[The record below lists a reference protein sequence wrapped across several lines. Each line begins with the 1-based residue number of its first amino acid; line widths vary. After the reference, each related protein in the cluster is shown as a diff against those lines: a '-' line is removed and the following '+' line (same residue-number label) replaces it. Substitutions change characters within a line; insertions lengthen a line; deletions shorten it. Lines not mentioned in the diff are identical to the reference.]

1 MTTTPAEGL
10 DPLFLSFQQALVGRY
25 SIDRELGR
33 GGSGVVYLAREV
45 HLDRW
50 VAIKLLPPERAA
62 DATLRERFLR
72 EARLAAKLSHP
83 NIIPIHAVEETGGFV
98 FYVMAFVDG
107 ETLTDRVRTR
117 GPLPAS
123 EGTRVLREAA
133 WALAYAHA
141 QGFVH
146 RDVKPDNILLETGS
160 GRVLVA
166 DFGIAAALTDAS
178 SDGVSGT
185 PEFMSPE
192 QVLGG
197 ALDARSDLYGLGATA
212 YFAFSGRLPIEGR
225 NTTEILARQV
235 TAQVTPLASLEV
247 AVPRKVAA
255 LIDRCLAKEPDQRP
269 ASAQALAEQLALA
282 LEQRREAPPA
292 LRAFV
297 KRSGRL
303 DGGGTL
309 LTAFLLVPMST
320 LISYYFGM
328 VAGWGTFVAG
338 AAIAPYGY
346 LLASARR
353 LRLLGFAHEDLAP
366 AFRAEI
372 EYAREELTLGHQI
385 KPTVT
390 EQILGFVAKGSGAV
404 AGLSILG
411 VLTLFFRAAEN
422 VAVGRLIQTLVMTF
436 IFSLT
441 TAAFT
446 SIGYLALAQRRTDV
460 ESEFWSKIW
469 LGRMGRGIFT
479 LAGKLLRGRARNA
492 AMTHR
497 ATELSLGMAAEQLFE
512 SLPKRTRAQLNE
524 LPRVL
529 HRLQEDAQSLRA
541 RYDRFQE
548 ALADIGDAATSAA
561 FTDLRTSRD
570 VVQAKLGE
578 AVGALETIRLD
589 LLRLHSGAA
598 TIAGLTTHLGM
609 ATAVSEQVG
618 RLIAAEGEVEQLLAR
633 PRPIPGHPTPTH

>member
-1 MTTTPAEGL
+1 MSDTFPAS
-10 DPLFLSFQQALVGRY
+10 DSLFLAFQSALAGRY

-33 GGSGVVYLAREV
+33 GGMGVVYLAREV

-50 VAIKLLPPERAA
+50 VAIKLLPPERADVA
-62 DATLRERFLR
+62 GLKDRFLR

-83 NIIPIHAVEETGGFV
+83 NIIPIHAVEDVGGFV

-107 ETLTDRVRTR
+107 ETLTERIRAR
-117 GPLPAS
+117 GPLSSS

-146 RDVKPDNILLETGS
+146 RDVKPDNILLEAGS

-166 DFGIAAALTDAS
+166 DFGIAAALTDAG

-197 ALDARSDLYGLGATA
+197 QIDARSDLYGLGATA

-225 NTTEILARQV
+225 STTEVLARQV
-235 TAQVTPLASLEV
+235 TAPVAPLASLGV

-255 LIDRCLAKEPDQRP
+255 LIDRCLAKEPDHRP
-269 ASAQALAEQLALA
+269 ESAQALAEQLALA

-309 LTAFLLVPMST
+309 LGGFLLIPAATAVAAW
-320 LISYYFGM
+320 LGLA
-328 VAGWGTFVAG
+328 AGWSTFVVG
-338 AAIAPYGY
+338 ATLVPLSY

-353 LRLLGFAHEDLAP
+353 LRLLGFAHDDLAP

-372 EYAREELTLGHQI
+372 DFAREELALGHRV
-385 KPTVT
+385 KPTMI
-390 EQILGFVAKGSGAV
+390 ERILAFVAKGSGAV
-404 AGLSILG
+404 AFLSLASIFALVNTWG
-411 VLTLFFRAAEN
+411 TGSSLLRTLIGTFF
-422 VAVGRLIQTLVMTF
+422 
-436 IFSLT
+436 FSFSAT
-441 TAAFT
+441 VFSA
-446 SIGYLALAQRRTDV
+446 IGYLARAQQRTDV
-460 ESEFWSKIW
+460 ESEFWSSIW
-469 LGRMGRGIFT
+469 LGRLGRGIFAF
-479 LAGKLLRGRARNA
+479 AGKILGRRATGS

-512 SLPKRTRAQLNE
+512 GLPKATRVELRE
-524 LPRVL
+524 LPAVL
-529 HRLQEDAQSLRA
+529 HRLQADAQSLRQ
-541 RYDRFQE
+541 RYDGLQD
-548 ALADIGDAATSAA
+548 ALADIGDAAASAA
-561 FTDLRTSRD
+561 YTDLRAMRD
-570 VVQAKLGE
+570 SIQTKLGE
-578 AVGALETIRLD
+578 TVAALETIRLD
-589 LLRLHSGAA
+589 LLRLHAGSG
-598 TIAGLTTHLGM
+598 TIAGLTTHIGL
-609 ATAVSEQVG
+609 AAEVSEEVG
-618 RLIAAEGEVEQLLAR
+618 RLIAAHAEVERMLAF
-633 PRPIPGHPTPTH
+633 PRPIAATP